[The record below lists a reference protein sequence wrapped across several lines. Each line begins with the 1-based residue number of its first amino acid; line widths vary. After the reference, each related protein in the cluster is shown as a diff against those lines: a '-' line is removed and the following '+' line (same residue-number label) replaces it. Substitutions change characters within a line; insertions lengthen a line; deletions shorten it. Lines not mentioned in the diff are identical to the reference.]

1 MIRVKEKV
9 QNSREF
15 YLSIRFFLLS
25 NIFVSFFFHFLFAT
39 DIDLRGRPM
48 GFIPIN
54 AAIRDIR
61 IDYNNTLPKNRS
73 DTFILSF
80 VREREKSWR
89 EYLSN
94 KNSQRD
100 ASH

>member
-61 IDYNNTLPKNRS
+61 IDYNNTLPEPKRYFYFKLRS
-73 DTFILSF
+73 RARKI
-80 VREREKSWR
+80 VERVSLE
-89 EYLSN
+89 
-94 KNSQRD
+94 
-100 ASH
+100 